1 MDDVYKEVFV
11 VERRYD
17 GFSKSEEDCFLED
30 LDGAIKRMISVTHTE
45 KFDAVYLFRIER
57 NGSKVMIS
65 SYYGEEEEE
74 DEEV

>member
-17 GFSKSEEDCFLED
+17 GFSSSEEDCFLED
-30 LDGAIKRMISVTHTE
+30 LDGAIKRMIDITHT
-45 KFDAVYLFRIER
+45 KKYDAIYLFRIAR
-57 NGSKVMIS
+57 NGAKEMIA
-65 SYYGEEEEE
+65 SYDGEEEE